1 MRLTRTVHGLFITK
15 ETGRKNI
22 VHKLNDMTQQPNNC
36 VFSRVFNTQY
46 IKIITSGKEDA
57 NETGKLVCLSFNN
70 SY

>member
-1 MRLTRTVHGLFITK
+1 MK
-15 ETGRKNI
+15 KNI
-22 VHKLNDMTQQPNNC
+22 LHNLSDMTQQPNNC
-36 VFSRVFNTQY
+36 VFSRVFNTQH